1 MAATQLTPLLERERE
16 LEVLV
21 EAVDLA
27 AAGTGSVVIVQG
39 PAGIGKSMLLTAARR
54 EASERGLE
62 VLQARGLELDRDLPF
77 GVAVDLFAHVLAS
90 ADAQQRRRLLSGQAG
105 LAEPLLEPRERP
117 SGELQAV
124 VRALYWLIANLTR
137 AAGSRGRRR
146 AFAIVVDDVQWS
158 DSPSLRFL
166 VHLAARIEELPV
178 ALLLALRTGEPGPS
192 DDLLDAL
199 RDPSSRRTLTPGPL
213 SVAGVGA
220 LVEAEL
226 PGAEPAFVAA
236 CARVSG
242 GNPFIAH
249 ELSRALRAE
258 GVAPTG
264 DRAGEVENLV
274 PATVMHAVLS
284 RLGRIG
290 QSAQRLAAAASVLG
304 DGTALRHAIELA
316 DMTRSDGEAAADA
329 LVEAG
334 ILQASGLLGFVHPLI
349 ATAVYSDL
357 PVFAR
362 ARAHRRAADL
372 LAADGAPVHAI
383 AAHLRLSTPDA
394 DPRTVAVLREAARA
408 DLAQGDP
415 DAAARLLERALAEPP
430 PAPDR
435 AAVLLELAEAEAMR
449 GDWAA
454 RDHALEA
461 LDLLTEPEARFPAL
475 RVLSRIRLVTG
486 EHEAAAEGLQE
497 ILSGARP
504 RGRAAERILGEYL
517 TLCRFTAPLHPEV
530 TRHLGPIAD
539 MAERG
544 EPPADPMLLAH
555 IVLELALRGE
565 PRPAVL
571 ELARR
576 ATHED
581 PLIDA
586 GSHGMPMGI
595 IVQALCIV
603 DEQTA
608 AEQIADAALAVARAR
623 GGFFATSLASYHRA
637 IPRYYRG
644 ALADALADLD
654 QALAPTQEGWTTG
667 QSWPQA
673 LTVHCRLERGELDD
687 ATEMLA
693 AIVTRPESM
702 DEPIVRF
709 ATARVAMAR
718 RDPAAALAD
727 ATAAGRILAG
737 DFAIDRP
744 AFVAWRRTA
753 ALAAA
758 ALGQSD
764 RARAL
769 AGEQLE
775 IARSLGIPRGVAI
788 ALRTAAAVEDGG
800 SRIALLSEAAEVIG
814 PSQSRLERA
823 HVLAELG
830 AALRR
835 AGRRADAQPPLRRA
849 LQAADAM
856 GVAPLARAA
865 REELRATGARPRR
878 AAFTGADS
886 LTPAELRVARLAAQG
901 LSNAQIAQD
910 LFVTLKT
917 VQTHLARTYRKL
929 DITSRRELERA
940 LGADR

>member
-1 MAATQLTPLLERERE
+1 LAATQLTPLLERELE
-16 LEVLV
+16 LEALA
-21 EAVDLA
+21 EALDLA
-27 AAGTGSVVIVQG
+27 AAGAGSAVIVEG
-39 PAGIGKSMLLTAARR
+39 PAGIGKSMLLAAARR
-54 EASERGLE
+54 EASERGIE

-90 ADAQQRRRLLSGQAG
+90 ADAQQRRRLLGGQAG
-105 LAEPLLEPRERP
+105 LAEPLLEPHERS
-117 SGELQAV
+117 SGELQGV
-124 VRALYWLIANLTR
+124 VRALYWLTANLTQ
-137 AAGSRGRRR
+137 ATGSPGRRR
-146 AFAIVVDDVQWS
+146 ALAIVVDDAQWS
-158 DSPSLRFL
+158 DNPSLRFL

-178 ALLLALRTGEPGPS
+178 ALVLAVRTGEPGPS
-192 DDLLDAL
+192 DDLLGAL
-199 RDPSSRRTLTPGPL
+199 RDPSSRRTLAPAPL
-213 SVAGVGA
+213 SEAAVGA

-242 GNPFIAH
+242 GNPFIAR
-249 ELSRALRAE
+249 ELSRTLREE
-258 GVAPTG
+258 GIPPTG

-274 PATVMHAVLS
+274 PATVLHAVLS
-284 RLGRIG
+284 RLGRLG
-290 QSAQRLAAAASVLG
+290 EPAQRLAGAVSVLG
-304 DGTALRHAIELA
+304 EGTALRHAIELA
-316 DMTRSDGEAAADA
+316 ELSTSDGEAAADA

-334 ILQASGLLGFVHPLI
+334 FLEASGLLGFVHPLI

-372 LAADGAPVHAI
+372 LAADGAPVNPV
-383 AAHLRLSTPDA
+383 AAHLRLSTPEA
-394 DPRTVAVLREAARA
+394 DPRTVEVLREAARR
-408 DLAQGDP
+408 DMAQGDHE
-415 DAAARLLERALAEPP
+415 AAARLLERALAEPP

-461 LDLLTEPEARFPAL
+461 LELLTEPEARIPAL
-475 RVLSRIRLVTG
+475 RVLSRIRLATG

-497 ILSGARP
+497 ILDGARP
-504 RGRAAERILGEYL
+504 RGHAAERILGEYL

-530 TRHLGPIAD
+530 ARHLGPITD
-539 MAERG
+539 MAQQG
-544 EPPADPMLLAH
+544 EPPTDPMLLSH

-565 PRPAVL
+565 PRQAVL

-576 ATHED
+576 ATRED

-603 DEQTA
+603 DELQA
-608 AEQIADAALAVARAR
+608 AERIADAALAVAQAR
-623 GGFFATSLASYHRA
+623 GGFFAASSASYHRA

-644 ALADALADLD
+644 ALADALADVD
-654 QALAPTQEGWTTG
+654 QALAPSQEGWTTG

-673 LTVHCRLERGELDD
+673 LMVHCRLERGEVDE
-687 ATEMLA
+687 AARTLA

-702 DEPIVRF
+702 DLPIVRF
-709 ATARVAMAR
+709 ARARLAMAR
-718 RDPAAALAD
+718 RDPEAALAE
-727 ATAAGRILAG
+727 ATEAGRMLAG

-744 AFVAWRRTA
+744 AFMAWRHIA

-758 ALGQSD
+758 ALGEPD

-775 IARSLGIPRGVAI
+775 IARSMAVPRGVAI
-788 ALRTAAAVEDGG
+788 ALRTAAAVGDDD
-800 SRIALLSEAAEVIG
+800 SRIALLSEAAEAIG
-814 PSQSRLERA
+814 PSQSSLERA
-823 HVLAELG
+823 HVLTELG

-835 AGRRADAQPPLRRA
+835 AGRRSDAQPPLRLA
-849 LQAADAM
+849 LQAADSM
-856 GVAPLARAA
+856 GAAPLAQAA

-878 AAFTGADS
+878 AAFTGAES

-929 DITSRRELERA
+929 GITSRRELGRA